1 MRIRRHSRGKKY
13 TGPYGAATVLRDEK
27 NARVGFDAVAHGD
40 RNATSGPDLAPDEKR
55 ALQKKIEQSQQDN
68 RQKIDNS
75 MIWMAITMSGVAVG
89 LVVFVISGMIER
101 GWFYPFELNLFE
113 LFTNP
118 YVAIPCFVFL
128 IINVTLSYRQR
139 RRKSRVGNIED

>member
-1 MRIRRHSRGKKY
+1 
-13 TGPYGAATVLRDEK
+13 
-27 NARVGFDAVAHGD
+27 
-40 RNATSGPDLAPDEKR
+40 
-55 ALQKKIEQSQQDN
+55 
-68 RQKIDNS
+68 
-75 MIWMAITMSGVAVG
+75 MAITMSGVAVG